1 MARSKPPAKIG
12 YDRSGTDVDSDAS
25 SGGRDSGSSSDS
37 SSGSDL
43 DHEDHDTA
51 KRDKPT
57 KAAKKEKYKGSAAGA
72 ASDPSMPSLDMYLTY
87 KPTANASASSAPP
100 STASAPPST
109 ASAPEPPTFS
119 PAPPTFPLAPT
130 LPVTTVIHAL
140 AAVHGWTRDEAA
152 ADVAALAAQRL
163 RTVGDLRLLSKKG
176 WKHLPVVP
184 IVAELLHRVVWAG
197 VGKTDVKRFEGVVMD
212 AFLEQVGG
220 DRVKTSRS
228 GDPVPDRVALE
239 PVPTTRAASA
249 PAAPVPVTSNGG
261 PLVVGAATDMNALA
275 RQLLGISSP
284 APAPPPVAS
293 PMVPPANDPD
303 TLVRA
308 LLYDGGVRP
317 PSPIRAPK
325 PAAPAADTVEPPAP
339 DPVLSAR
346 DCSAQELVHAL
357 LKTDLMVAEQPPE
370 SESDLGELMEGTSR
384 AAPQLGL
391 VPGNPNRIRVAGAGG
406 KVYEVDRFCP
416 HKQYDMLK
424 APPVRGSIL
433 TCPKH
438 NWDFDLSKG
447 GVCVGRP
454 GKSLK
459 CAVVPEW

>member
-1 MARSKPPAKIG
+1 MARSKPPAKIE
-12 YDRSGTDVDSDAS
+12 YDRAGTGADSDAS
-25 SGGRDSGSSSDS
+25 GGGSGSGSSSGS
-37 SSGSDL
+37 SSGSDP
-43 DHEDHDTA
+43 DHDDYDT
-51 KRDKPT
+51 KRDKPAR
-57 KAAKKEKYKGSAAGA
+57 AAKKDKYKGTTAGA
-72 ASDPSMPSLDMYLTY
+72 ASDPSMPSLDTYLAY
-87 KPTANASASSAPP
+87 KPTANASVSPVPQSAT
-100 STASAPPST
+100 SV
-109 ASAPEPPTFS
+109 TFA

-130 LPVTTVIHAL
+130 MCITTVINAL

-152 ADVAALAAQRL
+152 VDVAALAAQRL
-163 RTVGDLRLLSKKG
+163 RTVGDLRLLPKKG
-176 WKHLPVVP
+176 WKHLPVVA

-212 AFLEQVGG
+212 AFLGQVGG
-220 DRVKTSRS
+220 DSVGTLRTA
-228 GDPVPDRVALE
+228 GPA
-239 PVPTTRAASA
+239 PTTRAVSATPA
-249 PAAPVPVTSNGG
+249 PAPVDNGG
-261 PLVVGAATDMNALA
+261 PLVVSGATDMNALA
-275 RQLLGISSP
+275 KHLLGISSP
-284 APAPPPVAS
+284 APQPVAAS
-293 PMVPPANDPD
+293 PAIPSANDPD
-303 TLVRA
+303 ALVRA

-317 PSPIRAPK
+317 PSPVRAPK
-325 PAAPAADTVEPPAP
+325 PAAAAVTDEVAPPAP

-370 SESDLGELMEGTSR
+370 PESDFVELVEGTRR

-406 KVYEVDRFCP
+406 KVYEVDRYCP

>member
-1 MARSKPPAKIG
+1 MARSKPSSKVE
-12 YDRSGTDVDSDAS
+12 YDRSG
-25 SGGRDSGSSSDS
+25 SGADSGRVCPSATSP
-37 SSGSDL
+37 
-43 DHEDHDTA
+43 A
-51 KRDKPT
+51 
-57 KAAKKEKYKGSAAGA
+57 KAAKKDKSKGTAAGPA
-72 ASDPSMPSLDMYLTY
+72 DPSMPSLDTYLAY
-87 KPTANASASSAPP
+87 KPTTNA
-100 STASAPPST
+100 TASAAPS
-109 ASAPEPPTFS
+109 SATS
-119 PAPPTFPLAPT
+119 APAPPTFPLAST
-130 LPVTTVIHAL
+130 MRVAAVIDAL

-152 ADVAALAAQRL
+152 ADVAALAAQRH

-197 VGKTDVKRFEGVVMD
+197 VGKADVKRFEGVVMD
-212 AFLEQVGG
+212 AFLVQVG
-220 DRVKTSRS
+220 REKVETSQS
-228 GDPVPDRVALE
+228 VESVPDQVAPE
-239 PVPTTRAASA
+239 PVPTMRAVSASA
-249 PAAPVPVTSNGG
+249 APTANNGG

-275 RQLLGISSP
+275 KQLLGFSST
-284 APAPPPVAS
+284 APQAVVAS
-293 PMVPPANDPD
+293 PEVPASNDPD
-303 TLVRA
+303 ALVRA

-317 PSPIRAPK
+317 PSPIRVPK
-325 PAAPAADTVEPPAP
+325 PAAPPITDDVASPAP
-339 DPVLSAR
+339 EPVLSAR

-370 SESDLGELMEGTSR
+370 PESDLVELVEGTSR

-406 KVYEVDRFCP
+406 KVYEVDRYCP